1 MELVFANRNFERL
14 GLIEN
19 ASIIWTSR
27 YYKCGDF
34 QIIIPATENNV
45 NLLKQSYYIIRD
57 DRNDNIGVIEDYK
70 FTSTTT
76 EGDLITIIG
85 RFSPMVLGKRVVG
98 LQTQLY
104 GTPQDAI
111 RNLINANVINP
122 TKPERKISC
131 VVLGE
136 ENPNITETI
145 EMQTTGDNLL
155 TKIEEI
161 CEANDLGFKMPL
173 KNGKLTFEMYK
184 GIDRSY
190 NQNENPWVVFSDE
203 YDNLKNSEYVY
214 TTSDYSNV
222 FLIAGEGEGLDRK
235 QLWGSANDNEP
246 TITDLDRNEIYV
258 DQRNMS
264 SNEGDISEEEY
275 YRQMNAE
282 GKENLAS
289 ITQGFSGSIN
299 FNNYKYGKPE
309 DGGDF
314 FLGDVVTIRN
324 NKWGIYINTRIIEI
338 IESQDQN
345 GVVIT
350 PTFGI

>member
-14 GLIEN
+14 GMIEN
-19 ASIIWTSR
+19 ANVIWTSR

-34 QIIIPATENNV
+34 QIIIPTTEDNI
-45 NLLKQSYYIIRD
+45 NLLKQSYYVIRD
-57 DRNDNIGVIEDYK
+57 DNNDNIGVIEDYK
-70 FTSTTT
+70 LNSSSSG
-76 EGDLITIIG
+76 ESITIIG

-104 GTPQDAI
+104 GTAQDAI
-111 RNLINANVINP
+111 RNLINSNVINP
-122 TKPERKISC
+122 TKPERKINC
-131 VVLGE
+131 VVLGKE
-136 ENPNITETI
+136 SPNITEI
-145 EMQTTGDNLL
+145 IRMQTTGDNLL

-161 CEANDLGFKMPL
+161 CETQEIGFKMPL
-173 KNGKLTFEMYK
+173 KNGKLVFEIYK
-184 GIDRSY
+184 GVDRSY
-190 NQNENPWVVFSDE
+190 NQTENPWIVFSDE
-203 YDNLKNSEYVY
+203 YDNLNDSEYIY
-214 TTSDYSNV
+214 TTSNYSNV

-235 QLWGSANDNEP
+235 QLWGSAEDNET

-264 SNEGDISEEEY
+264 SNDGDITEEEY
-275 YRQMNAE
+275 YKQMNAE
-282 GKENLAS
+282 GKENLTT
-289 ITQGFSGSIN
+289 ITQGFSGNVNLS
-299 FNNYKYGKPE
+299 NYKYGKPE

-314 FLGDVVTIRN
+314 FLGDVVTIKSS
-324 NKWGIYINTRIIEI
+324 KWGIYINARIIEI